1 MEEKQPGQGD
11 VGKERKPEWPE
22 TGKQGGDGGKKGGG
36 MGEEKPEEKP
46 KERPTV

>member
-1 MEEKQPGQGD
+1 MQEKEPGQGD

-36 MGEEKPEEKP
+36 MEKPEEKP
-46 KERPTV
+46 KEKPID